1 MNFKK
6 GEDDLYLVHKIWNIS
21 RGMDQLILYVLY
33 FLIATALFTALLLC
47 KVIISST
54 NLHIDPK
61 SQLAIGLDISGKVIL
76 AVGISSVA
84 ILSIITYMHFPTS
97 KK

>member
-1 MNFKK
+1 
-6 GEDDLYLVHKIWNIS
+6 
-21 RGMDQLILYVLY
+21 MDQLIWYVLY
-33 FLIATALFTALLLC
+33 FLIATILFTALLLC